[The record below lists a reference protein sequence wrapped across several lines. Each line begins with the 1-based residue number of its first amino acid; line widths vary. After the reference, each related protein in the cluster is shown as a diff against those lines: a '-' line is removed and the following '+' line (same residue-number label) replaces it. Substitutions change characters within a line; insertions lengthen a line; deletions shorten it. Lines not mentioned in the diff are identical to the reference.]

1 MFALTPDAIDV
12 AAVERA
18 VLHPS
23 CGAVLLFLGTA
34 RDNFGERTVTHLAY
48 EAYEEVAVAEL
59 QAIGRECAERWPGCR
74 TAIVHRLGTVPVTEP
89 TVVIATATP
98 HRPACYTAS
107 RYALE
112 ALKARVAIW
121 KKEIY
126 EDGSAWK
133 PNDPSPDAPP
143 RG

>member
-1 MFALTPDAIDV
+1 MLALTHAPIDV
-12 AAVERA
+12 DEVQRA

-34 RDNFGERTVTHLAY
+34 RDHFEGRPVQSLHY
-48 EAYEEVAVAEL
+48 EAYEEVAVQTLAEI
-59 QAIGRECAERWPGCR
+59 AAECAERWPNSR
-74 TAIVHRLGTVPVTEP
+74 TAIVHRLGGVPLTEP

-98 HRPACYTAS
+98 HRPACYAAN

-112 ALKARVAIW
+112 QLKARVAIW

-126 EDGSAWK
+126 QDGSAWK
-133 PNDPSPDAPP
+133 ENAEPAP
-143 RG
+143 

>member
-1 MFALTPDAIDV
+1 MFELTQGAIDV
-12 AAVERA
+12 RAVESA

-34 RDNFGERTVTHLAY
+34 RNHFGERRVTRLAY
-48 EAYEEVAVAEL
+48 EAYEELALSEL
-59 QAIGRECAERWPGCR
+59 RAIGAACSERWAGCR
-74 TAIVHRLGTVPVTEP
+74 TAIVHRLGEVPVTEP

-98 HRPACYTAS
+98 HRAACYSAS
-107 RYALE
+107 RFALE
-112 ALKARVAIW
+112 ALKSRVPIW

-133 PNDPSPDAPP
+133 PNAPA
-143 RG
+143 

>member
-1 MFALTPDAIDV
+1 MA
-12 AAVERA
+12 
-18 VLHPS
+18 
-23 CGAVLLFLGTA
+23 G
-34 RDNFGERTVTHLAY
+34 
-48 EAYEEVAVAEL
+48 AEL
-59 QAIGRECAERWPGCR
+59 EAIGRECAEKWPGCR

-98 HRPACYTAS
+98 HRPACYAAS

-126 EDGSAWK
+126 EDGSAWRENATSAAGTVGADAAQA
-133 PNDPSPDAPP
+133 PEQGSP
-143 RG
+143 

>member
-1 MFALTPDAIDV
+1 MFALTHDAIDV
-12 AAVERA
+12 REVEA
-18 VLHPS
+18 SVLHPS
-23 CGAVLLFLGTA
+23 CGAVLVFLGTA
-34 RDNFGERTVTHLAY
+34 RDSFGERAVTHLSY

-59 QAIGRECAERWPGCR
+59 EAIGRECAEKWPGCR
-74 TAIVHRLGTVPVTEP
+74 TAIVHRLGTVPLMEP

-98 HRPACYTAS
+98 HRPACYAAS

-133 PNDPSPDAPP
+133 ANATPSDAPA
-143 RG
+143 

>member
-1 MFALTPDAIDV
+1 MFALTHDAIDV

-34 RDNFGERTVTHLAY
+34 RDNFDDRAVLRLEY
-48 EAYEEVAVAEL
+48 EAYAEL
-59 QAIGRECAERWPGCR
+59 AVRAMRDIGAQVSQRWPGAR
-74 TAIVHRLGTVPVTEP
+74 TAMVHRLGPVPLMEP

-98 HRPACYTAS
+98 HRPACYAAS
-107 RYALE
+107 RFTLE
-112 ALKARVAIW
+112 QLKAQVPIW

-126 EDGSAWK
+126 ADGSAWK
-133 PNDPSPDAPP
+133 ENTPADQQ
-143 RG
+143 